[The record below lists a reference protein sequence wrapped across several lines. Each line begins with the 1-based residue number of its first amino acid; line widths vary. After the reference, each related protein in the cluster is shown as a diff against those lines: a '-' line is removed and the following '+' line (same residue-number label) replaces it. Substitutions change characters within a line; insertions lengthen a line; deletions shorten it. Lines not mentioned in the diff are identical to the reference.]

1 MQVRRLCPD
10 LHCGDDP
17 SMHDK
22 LCREL
27 LSFRV
32 SAQEFCVDIMAVR
45 EIRGWTPATPLPHA
59 PGYVRG
65 VVNLRGA
72 VLPIIDLAER
82 IGLGRAEPTPQHV
95 IIVVQVGT
103 HLGTQ
108 LVGLLVSAVC
118 DILTVTEEMIQS
130 TPEVAAPQ
138 TKAFVQGLLTVES
151 RMLGMLRIDHL
162 ISEPVAEAA

>member
-1 MQVRRLCPD
+1 
-10 LHCGDDP
+10 
-17 SMHDK
+17 MHDK
-22 LCREL
+22 LSREL
-27 LSFRV
+27 LSFRAG
-32 SAQEFCVDIMAVR
+32 AQEFCIDIMAVR

-95 IIVVQVGT
+95 IIVTQV
-103 HLGTQ
+103 GTQ

-118 DILTVTEEMIQS
+118 DILTVTGPMIRARRTS
-130 TPEVAAPQ
+130 PRRRP
-138 TKAFVQGLLTVES
+138 KPS
-151 RMLGMLRIDHL
+151 
-162 ISEPVAEAA
+162 